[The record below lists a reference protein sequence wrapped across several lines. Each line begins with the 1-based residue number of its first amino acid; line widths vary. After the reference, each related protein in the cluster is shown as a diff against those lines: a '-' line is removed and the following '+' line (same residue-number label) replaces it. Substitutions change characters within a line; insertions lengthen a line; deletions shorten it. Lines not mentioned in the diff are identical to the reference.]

1 MYSPTVDVAKDCIG
15 RRGSQEVEMGLGWL
29 DDAAF
34 VLGTELSLD
43 EVLRD
48 GVRTSVARCWVDGS
62 TVASEGAH
70 TVIAKCFR
78 SKAMAHN
85 SGGFGIVREW
95 AGLATIPGAPRLL
108 AADLDLGVIV
118 MADLGEMT
126 TLADV
131 LSGSDPD
138 TAVEAARAWGR
149 GLGATMRGADVATFR
164 QLIRKA
170 DPGTLSAGGP
180 ASPRLP
186 GRGATR
192 LAELLDDGVLSPE
205 ALTEIGLFAEL
216 AGGDDAVLTQAD
228 PCPGN
233 IVIPADGGD
242 ATFIDFEA
250 SSVHHPAVDLA
261 HLQVPWVSCDDSGQV
276 SGAFREAAMAGYLE
290 VGPEVSDDM
299 VALAA
304 TAATLQTTEL
314 SLGPLRRREASGR
327 FGSGRQR
334 LVSRW
339 RWVADHR
346 GRTPELARMCG
357 RAADLAVQDWDWP
370 GELGTVPCFRG

>member
-1 MYSPTVDVAKDCIG
+1 MYSLTVDVANDCID

-95 AGLATIPGAPRLL
+95 AGLATIPEAPRLL

-118 MADLGEMT
+118 MADLAAVR
-126 TLADV
+126 TLGDV

-138 TAVEAARAWGR
+138 AAMEAGRAWGR
-149 GLGATMRGADVATFR
+149 GLGATMRHADVATFR

-170 DPGTLSAGGP
+170 DPETLSAGGP
-180 ASPRLP
+180 ASPRLS
-186 GRGATR
+186 GRGAVR
-192 LAELLDDGVLSPE
+192 LAELLDDEMLSPE
-205 ALTEIGLFAEL
+205 ASAEVRLFAEL

-233 IVIPADGGD
+233 VVIPADGGD

-250 SSVHHPAVDLA
+250 SSVHHPAVDVA

-276 SGAFREAAMAGYLE
+276 NRAFREAALAGYVE
-290 VGPEVSDDM
+290 IGPEVSDDM

-314 SLGPLRRREASGR
+314 SVGPLQRREVSGR
-327 FGSGRQR
+327 FGTGRQR

-339 RWVADHR
+339 RWVAEHP
-346 GRTPELARMCG
+346 GRTPELASLCR
-357 RAADLAVQDWDWP
+357 RAADLAVQEWGWP
-370 GELGTVPCFRG
+370 GELETVPCFRG

>member
-1 MYSPTVDVAKDCIG
+1 
-15 RRGSQEVEMGLGWL
+15 MGLGWL

-62 TVASEGAH
+62 TVASQGAH
-70 TVIAKCFR
+70 TVIAKCFH

-95 AGLATIPGAPRLL
+95 AGLATIPGAPQML

-118 MADLGEMT
+118 MADLGEVT

-131 LSGSDPD
+131 LGGSDPD
-138 TAVEAARAWGR
+138 AAVEAGRAWGR

-164 QLIRKA
+164 RLVRTA
-170 DPGTLSAGGP
+170 DPQTLSAGGP

-186 GRGATR
+186 GRGASR
-192 LAELLDDGVLSPE
+192 LADLLDDGVLSEE
-205 ALTEIGLFAEL
+205 ATAEVGLFAEL

-233 IVIPADGGD
+233 IVIPADAPD

-250 SSVHHPAVDLA
+250 SSVHHPAVDVA

-276 SGAFREAAMAGYLE
+276 NGTFRDAAMAGYRE
-290 VGPEVSDDM
+290 VGPAVSDDM
-299 VALAA
+299 IALAA

-314 SLGPLRRREASGR
+314 SLEPLQRRDAPGR

-339 RWVADHR
+339 RWVADHP
-346 GRTPELARMCG
+346 GRTPQLALMCG
-357 RAADLAVQDWDWP
+357 RAADLAVQEWGWP
-370 GELGTVPCFRG
+370 SELETVPCFAQMTRT